1 MLINGIVAMDK
12 NKGIGIDN
20 KLPWVL
26 PADLLRFQKL
36 TTGNRN
42 NAIIVGKN
50 TWNSIKFLK
59 GRDHLILSTSLSM
72 EYVQDERLV
81 KTFSDINI
89 LLNFIQGRRYDQVW
103 VIGGHQIYK
112 KFLELNLLNELHI
125 TLIDEAFNCDTF
137 FPTIPETYFLT
148 KKQIVNE
155 KTANGKD
162 TYMTVLK
169 RIEKGMRVMYKHN
182 IYTVV
187 GIHCDVYPK
196 YYFTL
201 VDGDGREIQTI
212 KSNLQLK
219 L

>member
-36 TTGNRN
+36 TTGKRN

-50 TWNSIKFLK
+50 TWNSIRFLK

-89 LLNFIQGRRYDQVW
+89 LLNFIKGRNYDQVW

-148 KKQIVNE
+148 KKQIISE

-169 RIEKGMRVMYKHN
+169 QIEKGMRVIYKQCT
-182 IYTVV
+182 YTVV

-212 KSNLQLK
+212 NSNIELK

>member
-12 NKGIGIDN
+12 NKGIGINN
-20 KLPWVL
+20 KLPWAL

-36 TTGNRN
+36 TTGSRN
-42 NAIIVGKN
+42 NAVIVGKN
-50 TWNSIKFLK
+50 TWNSIRFLK

-89 LLNFIQGRRYDQVW
+89 LLNFIKGRNYDQVW
-103 VIGGHQIYK
+103 VIGGHEIYK
-112 KFLELNLLNELHI
+112 KFLEMNLLNELHI
-125 TLIDEAFNCDTF
+125 TLIDETFKCDTF

-148 KKQIVNE
+148 KKQLVHE
-155 KTANGKD
+155 KTENGKD

-169 RIEKGMRVMYKHN
+169 RIEIGMRVIYKHN

-201 VDGDGREIQTI
+201 TDGDGREIQTI